1 MPEVREGGPVH
12 HSASRPF
19 PATARLKRLVMRTL
33 ARLKRLVVGTPLQIG
48 HAYASDATVCTIQ
61 RLLAEPLINHKSA
74 IEQYPVPGAIIDCNA
89 LLAIPGDGDFVEA
102 AFRQLLGREISDQ
115 ARCTWLA
122 RLTWTPRVW
131 MLARLR
137 STTAGRAHGVEMPG
151 LWRALASLPARAS
164 KGHL

>member
-1 MPEVREGGPVH
+1 MSDVREGGAMP
-12 HSASRPF
+12 HSASRRF
-19 PATARLKRLVMRTL
+19 PATARLE
-33 ARLKRLVVGTPLQIG
+33 RLVVGTPLQLG
-48 HAYASDATVCTIQ
+48 HAYASDATVFTIQ

-74 IEQYPVPGAIIDCNA
+74 IEQYPVPGTSIDCNA
-89 LLAIPGDGDFVEA
+89 LLDIPGDGDFVEA
-102 AFRQLLGREISDQ
+102 AFRQVLGREIPDQ

-122 RLTWTPRVW
+122 RLTWIPRAW

-164 KGHL
+164 KGHG